1 MSFIDRR
8 LTLWYTCRYTFG
20 GAMSSLLKLK
30 DEDVLRIE
38 KAKSKLNLDSKVGVL
53 RYALELLE
61 KEIERKEKVKKWQE
75 VAKKASK
82 NSMKVNKEFFEAL
95 QDE

>member
-1 MSFIDRR
+1 
-8 LTLWYTCRYTFG
+8 
-20 GAMSSLLKLK
+20 MSSLLKLK